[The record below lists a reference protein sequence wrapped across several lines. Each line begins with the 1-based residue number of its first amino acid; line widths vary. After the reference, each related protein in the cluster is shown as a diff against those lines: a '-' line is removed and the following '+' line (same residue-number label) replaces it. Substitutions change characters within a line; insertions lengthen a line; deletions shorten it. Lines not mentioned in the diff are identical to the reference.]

1 MKEVIST
8 DNAPKAIGPYSQ
20 AIVVEAKK
28 LIFVS
33 GQIPLCPKTMT
44 ILNQDIVWQTQ
55 KVLENL
61 QAILE
66 KSLASLQ
73 DVVKVTIYLTDMSH
87 FNQVN
92 SIYEQFFGAHKP
104 ARACLAVKE
113 LPKSALIEI
122 EAIAAIH

>member
-1 MKEVIST
+1 MKEIIST

-104 ARACLAVKE
+104 ARACLTVKE

>member
-1 MKEVIST
+1 MKEVINT